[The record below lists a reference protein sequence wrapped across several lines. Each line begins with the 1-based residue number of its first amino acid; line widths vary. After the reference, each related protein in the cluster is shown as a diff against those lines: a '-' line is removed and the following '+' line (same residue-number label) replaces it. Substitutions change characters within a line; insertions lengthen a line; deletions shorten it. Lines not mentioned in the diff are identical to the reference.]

1 MGIVTE
7 AWNSFKRKP
16 NYANFIPEIETYD
29 FGSFYGK
36 ERKKMNREVKIFKKR
51 CVSQLIYKHYCLDL
65 DLDFT
70 TVLFHVRK

>member
-36 ERKKMNREVKIFKKR
+36 ERKKNE
-51 CVSQLIYKHYCLDL
+51 
-65 DLDFT
+65 
-70 TVLFHVRK
+70 